1 MKVFR
6 ENSSHCRCFVTNNF
20 YILRNLILFIVETKV
35 FLRLEVIWQNS
46 PLCRF
51 FMLWSP
57 TFWGI
62 SISCGSK
69 TDTIKISSCLYHD
82 LDDFEITDKFLHLPH
97 FVGFI
102 MYDILQSEESK
113 ITLNTNSSSEC
124 RNPEKIPHF
133 ESF

>member
-6 ENSSHCRCFVTNNF
+6 ENSLHCRCFVTNNS

-35 FLRLEVIWQNS
+35 FLRLEVMRQNS

-51 FMLWSP
+51 FMLWIP
-57 TFWGI
+57 TFRGI
-62 SISCGSK
+62 NISCGSK

-82 LDDFEITDKFLHLPH
+82 LGDFEATDKFLNLPH

-102 MYDILQSEESK
+102 MYEILQSEESK
-113 ITLNTNSSSEC
+113 IELNINSFSDC
-124 RNPEKIPHF
+124 KKYEKISHF
-133 ESF
+133 VSF

>member
-6 ENSSHCRCFVTNNF
+6 ENSSNCRCFVTNNS
-20 YILRNLILFIVETKV
+20 YILRNLNLIIVQTKA
-35 FLRLEVIWQNS
+35 FLRLEVIRQNS

-82 LDDFEITDKFLHLPH
+82 LDDFEHTDKFLNLPH

-102 MYDILQSEESK
+102 MYEILQSEESK
-113 ITLNTNSSSEC
+113 IELNINSFSDC
-124 RNPEKIPHF
+124 KKYEKISHF
-133 ESF
+133 VSF